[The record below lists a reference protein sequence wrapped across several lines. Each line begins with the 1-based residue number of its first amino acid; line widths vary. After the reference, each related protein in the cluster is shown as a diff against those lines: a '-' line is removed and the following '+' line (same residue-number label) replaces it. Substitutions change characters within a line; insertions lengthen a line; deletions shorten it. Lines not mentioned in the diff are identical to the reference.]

1 MTGCVRLEGK
11 GGVFAAEQ
19 KVQSGPDELVERI
32 AAVLASAGVMA
43 EARVCCALSG
53 GVDSV
58 VLFEVLRRLQPRF
71 GYRLSAAHVHHGLS
85 ANADDWAEAC
95 VARCA
100 RAGVP
105 LQVFRVEVDRTHPDG
120 VEAAARAARHAALD
134 TVACDWLAFGHH
146 QDDQAETLLFRLLR
160 GTGVRGA
167 AAMRAVNPTGD
178 MRPGRLRP
186 VLEVRRTAIEG
197 WARREGLAWV
207 DDESNAALHFT
218 RNAIRHRLLPVA
230 QTLFPAA
237 VPALARAAAH
247 FAEADELLGEL
258 AAADAAACGGAV
270 LSRRRLLALSA
281 GRQANLVRWLL
292 QGRAAPAPSRTTL
305 DEALRQ
311 LRGCAEDHPLRL
323 ALGAWVCCAYRDSV
337 WLEAAATPTLVALR
351 WRGEGVLPWGDAQV
365 HFDAVI
371 GAGLSRAALEGA
383 SDVRL
388 GRRTPGMQLRLGA
401 DRPRRAL
408 RKLCQEAGIP
418 VWLRDRLPVLWVDGE
433 PAWVG
438 GIGLSAAFACLP
450 EGAGVLPRWSQAG
463 SRADA

>member
-1 MTGCVRLEGK
+1 MSE
-11 GGVFAAEQ
+11 
-19 KVQSGPDELVERI
+19 PDELVERV
-32 AAVLASAGVMA
+32 AVVMVSAGVKA
-43 EARVCCALSG
+43 DARVCCALSG

-58 VLFEVLRRLQPRF
+58 VLFEVLCRLQPRF
-71 GYRLSAAHVHHGLS
+71 GYRLAAAHVHHGLS
-85 ANADDWAEAC
+85 PHADAWAEAC

-100 RAGVP
+100 PAGVP

-167 AAMRAVNPTGD
+167 AAMRAVNPAADT
-178 MRPGRLRP
+178 RPGRLRP
-186 VLEVRRTAIEG
+186 LLEVRRTAIER
-197 WARREGLAWV
+197 WARRAGLTWV
-207 DDESNAALHFT
+207 EDESNAALDFT

-247 FAEADELLGEL
+247 FAEADDLLGEL
-258 AAADAAACGGAV
+258 AAADAATCGGTV

-281 GRQANLVRWLL
+281 ARQANLLRWLL
-292 QGRAAPAPSRTTL
+292 QGRAALAPSRVTL

-311 LRGCAEDHPLRL
+311 LRGCAPEHPLRL
-323 ALGAWVCCAYRDSV
+323 ALGAWVCCAYRDAV
-337 WLEAAATPTLVALR
+337 WLEAAAAPAPVELR
-351 WRGEGVLPWGDAQV
+351 WHGETMLPWGDAQV
-365 HFDAVI
+365 YFDAVI
-371 GAGLSRAALEGA
+371 GAGLSRAALEAA
-383 SDVRL
+383 SEVRL
-388 GRRTPGMQLRLGA
+388 GRRTPGMQLRLAA
-401 DRPRRAL
+401 DRPRRVL

-438 GIGLSAAFACLP
+438 GIGLSAAFACPP
-450 EGAGVLPRWSQAG
+450 EGAGVLPRWSCVGACAG
-463 SRADA
+463 A